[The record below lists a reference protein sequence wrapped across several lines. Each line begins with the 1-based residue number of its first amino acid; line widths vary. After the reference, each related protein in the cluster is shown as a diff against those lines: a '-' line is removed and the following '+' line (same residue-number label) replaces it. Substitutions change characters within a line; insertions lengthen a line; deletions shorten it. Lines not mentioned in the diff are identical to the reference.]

1 MLSTAQSQ
9 EPPGS
14 KPTPSPNGT
23 NTAATLEGQRVF
35 NSSCASCHGLDGHGS
50 ERAPDIATR
59 REVQR
64 LSEDELFGIVDSGR
78 PGGGMPSFR
87 SIGNSG
93 IHAVVSYLRILQ
105 GKFQHDTL
113 PGNAEGGKK
122 LFFGKAGCSR
132 CHMVKGEGGFIGS
145 DLTAYGA
152 SESVDDVRDAITKPA
167 KNLGP
172 HDRHVVILTREGRTF
187 TGVARNEDNFSL
199 QLQTLDGAFHLFMK
213 KELAK
218 VEYPS
223 ESLMP
228 SDYSSRLSRQEL
240 DDIVSYLISVAA
252 TKEAEEGASSAVERN
267 KENDR

>member
-64 LSEDELFGIVDSGR
+64 LSEDELFAIVDSGR
-78 PGGGMPSFR
+78 PGAGMPSFH

-113 PGNAEGGKK
+113 PGNAEGGKR

-167 KNLGP
+167 QNLGP

-187 TGVARNEDNFSL
+187 TGIARNEDNFSL

-252 TKEAEEGASSAVERN
+252 TKEAEEGTSSASKRN